1 MAQYKKEHPAIKS
14 KLHPRNKHRE
24 RYNFESLTKTS
35 PDLKNYVAVNKYGD
49 ESINF
54 FDHKAVKALNKAL
67 LKHFYNI
74 PFWDI
79 PDNYL
84 CPPIPGRADYLH
96 YIADLL
102 VKSNEGKIPNGEKIK
117 VLDIGIGA
125 NCVYP
130 LLGAKEYSW
139 NFVGSDIDKVALQNA
154 EAIVSKNKLAQQIVL
169 REQANKNNYFQGI
182 IKPSEQFDLTICN
195 PPFHGSYAEAQGSSH
210 RKLKNLTKELTPN
223 PVLNFGGKSN
233 ELWCDGGEAKFVK
246 NMLEESKHFGK
257 NCYWFTSL
265 ISKESTIKM
274 TYPFLKE
281 LGATEYTTIGMG
293 QGNKVSRLLVWSFL
307 TRAEQLLWAKEKW
320 QN

>member
-1 MAQYKKEHPAIKS
+1 M
-14 KLHPRNKHRE
+14 
-24 RYNFESLTKTS
+24 
-35 PDLKNYVAVNKYGD
+35 
-49 ESINF
+49 
-54 FDHKAVKALNKAL
+54 
-67 LKHFYNI
+67 
-74 PFWDI
+74 
-79 PDNYL
+79 
-84 CPPIPGRADYLH
+84 
-96 YIADLL
+96 

-246 NMLEESKHFGK
+246 NMLEESKHFCK